1 MEFER
6 RKRVPLHTNIAPL
19 VDVVFILLLFFMVT
33 SHISLEPSIDIKLP
47 QSKTSQPQESGEIVL
62 SISEGGQIFI
72 GDKEIG
78 IEEIQSA
85 VHSRLQAPGPGA
97 KSVKI
102 KADKGVSVGTLIRV
116 VDEVRL
122 SGAPGFSIVTERM

>member
-1 MEFER
+1 MRFER

-47 QSKTSQPQESGEIVL
+47 QSKTSQPRESNEIVF
-62 SISEGGQIFI
+62 SISRKGEVFI
-72 GDKEIG
+72 DEKKIE
-78 IEEIQSA
+78 IEEIRSA
-85 VHSRLQAPGPGA
+85 VQERLHGQDTKPI
-97 KSVKI
+97 KI
-102 KADKGVSVGTLIRV
+102 KADKDVSVGTLIRV

-122 SGAPGFSIVTERM
+122 SGVPGFSIVTERM

>member
-1 MEFER
+1 MRFER

-47 QSKTSQPQESGEIVL
+47 QSKTSQPHESNEIVV
-62 SISEGGQIFI
+62 SISRDGQVFI
-72 GDKEIG
+72 GGKETE
-78 IEEIQSA
+78 IEEICSA
-85 VHSRLQAPGPGA
+85 IQERLYDPGT
-97 KSVKI
+97 KSIKI
-102 KADKGVSVGTLIRV
+102 KADKGVSVGTLIQV
-116 VDEVRL
+116 VDKVRL

>member
-1 MEFER
+1 MRFER

-47 QSKTSQPQESGEIVL
+47 QSKTSQPHESNEIVL
-62 SISEGGQIFI
+62 SISREGQAFI
-72 GDKEIG
+72 GEKKIEID
-78 IEEIQSA
+78 EICSA
-85 VHSRLQAPGPGA
+85 VRERLHSSNT
-97 KSVKI
+97 KSIKI
-102 KADKGVSVGTLIRV
+102 KADKDVSVGTLIQV

-122 SGAPGFSIVTERM
+122 SGAPGFSIVTEGM